1 MNVMKWLGGLC
12 AALAVLLACAGACR
26 AETAQDITALCKVR
40 TSEGKA
46 SRFLDEKISSSWGYE
61 RQGATVTIELP
72 AGYTPGAM
80 EIKWKY
86 DPTAYL
92 IEEFDANHE
101 PIACRDQNC
110 TFPGISSYYPLSEN
124 TRYLVLTITAMDQR
138 ISSLRLYSA
147 GAPEQ
152 SVQIWEPQLQKAD
165 LMVVS
170 THQDDE
176 LIFFGG
182 LIPYYDLVEG
192 KATQVVYM
200 ADCARSR
207 REEALKGLWIMGVRT
222 YPEFINLLDEHIA
235 SYSDTLAHWGG
246 EECVIGQLVERIRRF
261 RPEVIVTHDL
271 NGEYGHNQHKIT
283 ARVMQAAIEAAADS
297 SRFPDSAQR
306 YGAWQTK
313 KLYLH
318 LYGENRLY
326 MDWQTPCDALDGRTP
341 LETAQ
346 LGYSMHVSQ
355 HKYYQVVA
363 GGAYD
368 NAAYGLSYSTVG
380 LDTAGRNDMFE
391 HIVHEEQAEDARV
404 EAAETAHQAAA
415 EATQALAT
423 DSPRPQETD
432 SDRSSREE
440 SRPTDRAESSG
451 RSAGWLWAVP
461 AVAAAVLCAWLLH
474 RRREREWK
482 KRVARSRA
490 HRAQSASRGA
500 RPSGPRTASPRRSA
514 SRTGRPPDRRKP

>member
-1 MNVMKWLGGLC
+1 M
-12 AALAVLLACAGACR
+12 
-26 AETAQDITALCKVR
+26 
-40 TSEGKA
+40 
-46 SRFLDEKISSSWGYE
+46 
-61 RQGATVTIELP
+61 IE
-72 AGYTPGAM
+72 
-80 EIKWKY
+80 
-86 DPTAYL
+86 
-92 IEEFDANHE
+92 
-101 PIACRDQNC
+101 
-110 TFPGISSYYPLSEN
+110 
-124 TRYLVLTITAMDQR
+124 
-138 ISSLRLYSA
+138 
-147 GAPEQ
+147 
-152 SVQIWEPQLQKAD
+152 
-165 LMVVS
+165 
-170 THQDDE
+170 
-176 LIFFGG
+176 
-182 LIPYYDLVEG
+182 
-192 KATQVVYM
+192 
-200 ADCARSR
+200 
-207 REEALKGLWIMGVRT
+207 
-222 YPEFINLLDEHIA
+222 
-235 SYSDTLAHWGG
+235 
-246 EECVIGQLVERIRRF
+246 QLVERIRRF

-500 RPSGPRTASPRRSA
+500 RPSGRRTASPRRSA